1 MPATRG
7 TTAPDMALADAVV
20 FDDVRAAADRIAGR
34 VRRTPVL
41 DRTPLDDVLA
51 RQLAGARTEV
61 FLKCE
66 SLQHTGAFKLRGA
79 TNALLRLDDAVQGVL
94 TYSSGNHAQA
104 IARAGADLGIPTVI
118 VMPTNA
124 PRVKLE
130 ATRREVARGH
140 ERSRIVQYDAATQV
154 REEVGAAIAEAEGLT
169 IIPPYDHPHVIAG
182 QGTAALEL
190 FEEVGTLDLL
200 LTPCGGGGLLSGSAI
215 TAGSMSPGCQ
225 VIGVEPAN
233 ADDATRSFRSGVLH
247 SVRNPDTIADGTRTP
262 SLGRYTFP
270 LILRH
275 VDRFVTIEED
285 EIVAAV
291 RLGMDRLKLVLEPSG
306 ALGIAA
312 LVRLVHEE
320 PGLLAGK
327 RVGVILSGGNIDL
340 EAIAEML

>member
-1 MPATRG
+1 
-7 TTAPDMALADAVV
+7 MALADAVV

>member
-1 MPATRG
+1 
-7 TTAPDMALADAVV
+7 MALADAVV
-20 FDDVRAAADRIAGR
+20 IDDVRAAADRIAGR

-118 VMPTNA
+118 VMPNNA

-130 ATRREVARGH
+130 ATKREIGRGH
-140 ERSRIVQYDAATQV
+140 EGSRIVEYDAATQV

-215 TAGSMSPGCQ
+215 VAGSMSPGCQ

-247 SVRNPDTIADGTRTP
+247 TVRNPDTIADGTRTP